1 MSNLTKEL
9 EKRLNL
15 KPLRVERIVLNA
27 FGKEGGKIMI
37 VDKEKFKV
45 KTVTDKIFMEAFCIP
60 TTSVQVSNQ
69 NGQYALSQNYPY
81 TRFKYCK

>member
-37 VDKEKFKV
+37 KDKEKF
-45 KTVTDKIFMEAFCIP
+45 
-60 TTSVQVSNQ
+60 
-69 NGQYALSQNYPY
+69 
-81 TRFKYCK
+81 